1 MREKKSKT
9 MERERKEIGKKN
21 DEGCSRV
28 REKRGEKEA
37 EGHRVTGKDESERE
51 RDRGNERKREGD
63 NRIGSLFLSLCI
75 LKTDL

>member
-37 EGHRVTGKDESERE
+37 EGHRVTGKDESER
-51 RDRGNERKREGD
+51 DRGNERKREGETT
-63 NRIGSLFLSLCI
+63 GSALFSYLSVS
-75 LKTDL
+75 

>member
-37 EGHRVTGKDESERE
+37 EGHRVTGKDERERE
-51 RDRGNERKREGD
+51 IGETRGNVKETT
-63 NRIGSLFLSLCI
+63 GSALCSYLSVS
-75 LKTDL
+75 